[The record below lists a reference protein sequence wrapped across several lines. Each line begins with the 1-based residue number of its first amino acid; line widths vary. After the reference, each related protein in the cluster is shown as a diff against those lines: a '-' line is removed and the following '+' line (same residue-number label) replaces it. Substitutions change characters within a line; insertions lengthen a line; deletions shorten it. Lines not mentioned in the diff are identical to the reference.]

1 MSGANAVFPPK
12 LWVQVPTAHL
22 QHCGG
27 IFLLQKELANG
38 KPLWKKKDGDVWIY
52 ANKIGHW
59 CFGGVDAKAKAFDWN
74 RCYLYQQDGPQLP
87 SDPGSWHAWNERS
100 QRWTQLNV
108 RVSEVAFSDDQQRLV
123 LAQSELAQLRSFAE
137 LRRRQRRD
145 WWRPPAPPAPPAPL
159 PPLDETDGGHG
170 ADVEMA
176 RMARRAAGLCQLGVD
191 LSTALF
197 DDGQTLLMLA
207 AEQGWTELCRYLCVT
222 SCRSSYLDAR
232 EEETGYTAVFYATRE
247 GHLDILKLLLGAK
260 ASPNIAS
267 HRAGAT
273 PLLLALMAESA
284 STSQPLVT
292 ALLDAKAL
300 ELAKTDEIRRLLAEA
315 APKARA
321 PRCRCVAYDKE
332 DRVHIKWFC
341 HDQIYVRSLETKDK
355 AYQAGVRPGWTLK
368 LADGKVVTKIDQLR
382 EVTPP
387 VELEFQRHLI

>member
-1 MSGANAVFPPK
+1 MLLGARVHYASYMRKALANAYVSPTLK
-12 LWVQVPTAHL
+12 LSL
-22 QHCGG
+22 EG
-27 IFLLQKELANG
+27 
-38 KPLWKKKDGDVWIY
+38 
-52 ANKIGHW
+52 IGHW

-74 RCYLYQQDGPQLP
+74 RCYLYQVQQDGLQLP

-108 RVSEVAFSDDQQRLV
+108 RVSEVAFSDDAQRLV
-123 LAQSELAQLRSFAE
+123 LAQGEVAQLRGFAE

-145 WWRPPAPPAPPAPL
+145 WWRPPAPPAPP
-159 PPLDETDGGHG
+159 PPPDATDSCEG
-170 ADVEMA
+170 ADLEMA

-273 PLLLALMAESA
+273 PLLLALMADS
-284 STSQPLVT
+284 SSSSQPLVT
-292 ALLDAKAL
+292 VLLDAKA
-300 ELAKTDEIRRLLAEA
+300 
-315 APKARA
+315 
-321 PRCRCVAYDKE
+321 
-332 DRVHIKWFC
+332 
-341 HDQIYVRSLETKDK
+341 
-355 AYQAGVRPGWTLK
+355 
-368 LADGKVVTKIDQLR
+368 
-382 EVTPP
+382 EVTPRLQ
-387 VELEFQRHLI
+387 VVSQA